1 MRQSITKAMKTIDNL
16 TPYIATHLGEVLS
29 DELEANGITQTE
41 FSKTTGINKNLLTEI
56 MEGKQNINGELSIML
71 EQALGIHAEYW
82 LELQKNYESD
92 RTKIEVTNKA
102 C

>member
-1 MRQSITKAMKTIDNL
+1 MKIIQHKMKTIDNL
-16 TPYIATHLGEVLS
+16 TPHIATHLSEVLS

-56 MEGKQNINGELSIML
+56 IEGKQNINGELSIML
-71 EQALGIHAEYW
+71 EQALGTDAEYW

-92 RTKIEVTNKA
+92 RTKIEATNKA